1 MPAVRKN
8 KQKNKWEFDYK
19 DLTGKRKT
27 KGGFATKVEAEKAQ
41 AKMIDELNKGLFVN
55 FPRRIKQNKRINN
68 TKRAKKISVK
78 KADK

>member
-41 AKMIDELNKGLFVN
+41 AKMIDELKVYLL
-55 FPRRIKQNKRINN
+55 QM
-68 TKRAKKISVK
+68 TS
-78 KADK
+78 